1 MQFREVTEFIPGTKY
16 RIVCNV
22 SPCAYEGIYVSTNYL
37 HRFKH
42 VPTFKNLEYVNF
54 IPDYHTYYVPI
65 FQRHHIQSNME
76 HRAVNLILKNI
87 IGDPTFSWV
96 GAIPYNP
103 VITVI
108 TMMGS

>member
-1 MQFREVTEFIPGTKY
+1 MQFREVTELIPGTKY
-16 RIVCNV
+16 RIVSNN
-22 SPCAYEGIYVSTNYL
+22 CAYEGIYVSTNYL

-54 IPDYHTYYVPI
+54 IPDFHTYYVPI
-65 FQRHHIQSNME
+65 FQRDRIQTEME

-96 GAIPYNP
+96 GARPYNP
-103 VITVI
+103 
-108 TMMGS
+108 